1 MREMEKLNMQMP
13 EAPQDIIAPLK
24 RLNLMDD
31 FLFDV
36 TTVSLEA
43 CKIILEL
50 SIRNVGN
57 IPKRT
62 RFYQALVDAPLLKS
76 GEQKFDNLNTTY
88 IVVICGFDLFGLGK
102 YKYTFENRCEEVPE
116 LVLGNTKGRNDE
128 EVDSSLVDFLHY
140 VENSTTENVPEEC
153 DDRLKRLHMMVE
165 EIKASEQM
173 GVTYMKMEE
182 RDRLLREEGREAG
195 REEGEMRVLTTQVC
209 KKLGKGLEVQ
219 AIAEMLEEEE
229 PVIRRIYEAAIP
241 YGPEYDVDKILERL
255 NNEK

>member
-88 IVVICGFDLFGLGK
+88 IVAVSYTHLAPMLFVQGLWGVNTALQTVILGHMK
-102 YKYTFENRCEEVPE
+102 ATAIAANSVEMCIR
-116 LVLGNTKGRNDE
+116 
-128 EVDSSLVDFLHY
+128 DSSITV
-140 VENSTTENVPEEC
+140 
-153 DDRLKRLHMMVE
+153 RLSSGQ
-165 EIKASEQM
+165 IYSES
-173 GVTYMKMEE
+173 
-182 RDRLLREEGREAG
+182 
-195 REEGEMRVLTTQVC
+195 
-209 KKLGKGLEVQ
+209 
-219 AIAEMLEEEE
+219 
-229 PVIRRIYEAAIP
+229 
-241 YGPEYDVDKILERL
+241 
-255 NNEK
+255 

>member
-88 IVVICGFDLFGLGK
+88 IGIHLRIDAKKC
-102 YKYTFENRCEEVPE
+102 
-116 LVLGNTKGRNDE
+116 RN
-128 EVDSSLVDFLHY
+128 L
-140 VENSTTENVPEEC
+140 C
-153 DDRLKRLHMMVE
+153 
-165 EIKASEQM
+165 
-173 GVTYMKMEE
+173 
-182 RDRLLREEGREAG
+182 
-195 REEGEMRVLTTQVC
+195 
-209 KKLGKGLEVQ
+209 
-219 AIAEMLEEEE
+219 
-229 PVIRRIYEAAIP
+229 
-241 YGPEYDVDKILERL
+241 
-255 NNEK
+255 